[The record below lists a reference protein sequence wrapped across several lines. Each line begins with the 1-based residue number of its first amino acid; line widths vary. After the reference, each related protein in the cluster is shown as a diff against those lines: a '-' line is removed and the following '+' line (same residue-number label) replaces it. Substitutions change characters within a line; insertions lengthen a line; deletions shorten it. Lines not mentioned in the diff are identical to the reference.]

1 MCKHQGHNPSGFS
14 FSLAL
19 HFFTPLGGED
29 SPLFARAAQSD
40 AQLGMRE
47 PLRLPVTKHFC
58 ATWVFSELPYFF
70 VKYKN
75 TTSNTNNAHQEGSY
89 DPATQCG
96 QDLCNTKHQAFM
108 NSENSQDVDPLSA
121 QQDVVYLFLSV
132 SLVLLVL
139 GLHTKT
145 ISPRPFTG
153 RLPTTMSSGRRSHGS
168 SRHPGRSLQPSRS
181 RCSPRWRRWVDVP
194 GLSVRRGGRGDWWK
208 NPAVFSFLEGGL
220 RITIHDHPIPA
231 PSNGSPIDT
240 F

>member
-96 QDLCNTKHQAFM
+96 QDLCNTKHQAFCWHLHVG
-108 NSENSQDVDPLSA
+108 SSLSA
-121 QQDVVYLFLSV
+121 PDQPILSYI
-132 SLVLLVL
+132 
-139 GLHTKT
+139 GCHWA
-145 ISPRPFTG
+145 ISILCG
-153 RLPTTMSSGRRSHGS
+153 RLRPSPVVVF
-168 SRHPGRSLQPSRS
+168 PG
-181 RCSPRWRRWVDVP
+181 
-194 GLSVRRGGRGDWWK
+194 G
-208 NPAVFSFLEGGL
+208 A
-220 RITIHDHPIPA
+220 
-231 PSNGSPIDT
+231 
-240 F
+240 